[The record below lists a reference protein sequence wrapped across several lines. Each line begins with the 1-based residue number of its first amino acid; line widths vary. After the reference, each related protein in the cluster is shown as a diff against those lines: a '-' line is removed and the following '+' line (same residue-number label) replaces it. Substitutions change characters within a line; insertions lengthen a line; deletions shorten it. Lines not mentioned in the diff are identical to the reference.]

1 MIFKSSVLG
10 ALSVG
15 LILSLISERGW
26 AAEDPIVATVN
37 GNNISKSMLLS
48 AQKLLP
54 QQYQKM
60 PLDQI
65 YPALVDTVIDLKLS
79 AADAR
84 RRKLHETRDFKK
96 LMARITDQMLQR
108 TALQSEINKALTNEA
123 MQKRYQDMI
132 KDAKVSDEVRARH
145 ILVKTEDEARSI
157 IKDLEAGADFK
168 SVAKAKSTGPSG
180 ANGGDLGFFGKGQMV
195 PEFEKVAFAL
205 REGEVGGSPVK
216 TQFGWHV
223 IKVEERRKAE
233 VPSFK
238 SVKRKLEM
246 EISQEASA
254 AYVSSLRDAAQIKR
268 FDLNGK
274 PLLE

>member
-1 MIFKSSVLG
+1 
-10 ALSVG
+10 
-15 LILSLISERGW
+15 
-26 AAEDPIVATVN
+26 
-37 GNNISKSMLLS
+37 
-48 AQKLLP
+48 
-54 QQYQKM
+54 
-60 PLDQI
+60 
-65 YPALVDTVIDLKLS
+65 
-79 AADAR
+79 
-84 RRKLHETRDFKK
+84 
-96 LMARITDQMLQR
+96 MARITDQMLQR

-145 ILVKTEDEARSI
+145 ILVNTEDEARSI

-205 REGEVGGSPVK
+205 REGEVGESPVK

-233 VPSFK
+233 APSFK